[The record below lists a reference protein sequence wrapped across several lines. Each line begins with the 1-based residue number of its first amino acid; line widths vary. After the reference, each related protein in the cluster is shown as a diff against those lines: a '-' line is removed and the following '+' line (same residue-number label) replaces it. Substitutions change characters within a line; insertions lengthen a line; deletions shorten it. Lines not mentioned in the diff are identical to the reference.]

1 MAAVCPACRAPCCAT
16 PSAVGAVLCVL
27 HHLQELQF
35 YALRVVLAAV
45 CAVCE
50 TYFIR

>member
-1 MAAVCPACRAPCCAT
+1 MAAVCPVCCAPYCAT
-16 PSAVGAVLCVL
+16 PSAAGAVLCVP